1 MAETTDTIAAEI
13 TRSPMNRQRLYY
25 IAMVPIF
32 LFGWLIFLH
41 HTYRA
46 AVQDKWM
53 EIAAP
58 WAGPMPED
66 AEADKLTQYGSC
78 VFTFNDST
86 CAETIQDC
94 LKPIAVPVEQLK
106 DKEHLPLTEIAS
118 VYRCERPTEKESSRD
133 NGYFPRSYPVLIT
146 LKDGSYIY
154 YHESGATRHISDE
167 NQPAALSP
175 TFPEYLTYS
184 KQLDLFT
191 LFTDILFIVVLPPLL
206 CIAPRLWFTRQQRC
220 LLSTKTTA
228 LCLLLPVALS
238 GVAVATGKL
247 YPDIMSI
254 TGNFKAC
261 LLCAEWALTL
271 YIITAAIIG
280 IARLARRKS

>member
-1 MAETTDTIAAEI
+1 
-13 TRSPMNRQRLYY
+13 MNRQRIYY
-25 IAMVPIF
+25 IAMPLV
-32 LFGWLIFLH
+32 LLTGWLIFLH
-41 HTYRA
+41 HAYRA
-46 AVQDKWM
+46 AVHDKWM

-58 WAGPMPED
+58 WAGSMPED
-66 AEADKLTQYGSC
+66 AEADKLTPHGPY
-78 VFTFNDST
+78 VFTFTDAT
-86 CAETIQDC
+86 AAEAIMDFLEPT
-94 LKPIAVPVEQLK
+94 AVPAEQLK
-106 DKEHLPLTEIAS
+106 DKNHLPLTEIRSA
-118 VYRCERPTEKESSRD
+118 YRCERPTERADSRE
-133 NGYFPRSYPVLIT
+133 NGYFSRSYPVLLT

-154 YHESGATRHISDE
+154 YHEHGATRDINDK
-167 NQPAALSP
+167 NQPAAIP
-175 TFPEYLTYS
+175 PAFPEYLTYS
-184 KQLDLFT
+184 KRLDLFT
-191 LFTDILFIVVLPPLL
+191 LFTDILFTFVLPPLL

-238 GVAVATGKL
+238 GVAVATVKL

-254 TGNFKAC
+254 TGNFKVC